1 MQLDIDMGDLER
13 DIKEKT
19 PKEIRKLIKDAMMG
33 VAAEWEAEAKRI
45 ISDEA
50 LDSGMFVN
58 GIHYEMFEED
68 GGKIIGFIGSDSVDY
83 GIHWEYGTIRH
94 FVPFY
99 RHNDTSQPV
108 LADWARRT
116 LNMTEEEMLKKGGLM
131 VQIPE
136 LSPFMKAMLKA
147 QSEASDIFKETF
159 AGV

>member
-13 DIKEKT
+13 HIKEKN
-19 PKEIRKLIKDAMMG
+19 PKEIRKLVKDAMEG
-33 VAAEWEAEAKRI
+33 VAISWEAEAKRI
-45 ISDEA
+45 ISDGA

-58 GIHYEMFEED
+58 GIHYEIFEED

-83 GIHWEYGTIRH
+83 GIHWEFGTIRH

-108 LADWARRT
+108 LADWGRRV
-116 LNMTEEEMLKKGGLM
+116 LGLSEEEMLEKGGLL

-136 LSPFMKAMLKA
+136 LKPFLRAMLKV
-147 QSEASDIFKETF
+147 QDEASDIFKEIF
-159 AGV
+159 AEV